1 MAGSDA
7 DVAVDDDA
15 LYVLTA
21 VLLTPAKFPS
31 VLGDDYPEACAALGL
46 VPIVDGYGL
55 VLGQDSTGARWT
67 VVTDDVSLVAVAIA
81 SWDCGMEYEL
91 SPDDSTVVSAL
102 PGWPLAVAVAAP
114 GIPAPHDPEPDP
126 DDPHVLVLS
135 PPDTT
140 TWGPAQ
146 RRLGADEIALQWAM
160 WRAQIDDD
168 AFVTGGEGSGSGEE
182 SGSGAGSDSAGEGEA
197 AEGPERPGAS
207 EDVESSG
214 TAAAEGTVSD
224 AYAGT
229 DTDADSDRNSG
240 GAADAAGTDAPSDRA
255 DSANDSAADAET
267 TQATTEATAEESA
280 DSDTA
285 ENQTADENAAPD
297 EAHAPTRV
305 GAPEDTTGRPDTPS
319 EGTADQPGTAPE
331 ATADQPD
338 PAGPGTAAS
347 GSAIRRVLAEVR
359 AYIDTPP
366 PLGRVRSAF
375 ATGEARTLRADGPGW
390 SMVARTDDIAFVLLD
405 EEPGEVLPVGR
416 GPELPGLL
424 EALDKM
430 AVRPS

>member
-7 DVAVDDDA
+7 DTAVDDDA

-46 VPIVDGYGL
+46 LPIVDGYGL
-55 VLGQDSTGARWT
+55 VLGQDSQGARWT

-91 SPDDSTVVSAL
+91 SPGDSTVVSAL

-126 DDPHVLVLS
+126 DDPDGLVLS
-135 PPDTT
+135 PPDSS

-146 RRLGADEIALQWAM
+146 RRLSADEIALQWAI
-160 WRAQIDDD
+160 WRARVDEADEGPAD
-168 AFVTGGEGSGSGEE
+168 AELSEEAEAAERVEEAEVAVSAEGDAVD
-182 SGSGAGSDSAGEGEA
+182 AGSDAGAASDGETGGDTA
-197 AEGPERPGAS
+197 GDDSSDTKGDSDAVNDEPQDSTDSEPEPEPDGADPDP
-207 EDVESSG
+207 ED
-214 TAAAEGTVSD
+214 AAA
-224 AYAGT
+224 
-229 DTDADSDRNSG
+229 
-240 GAADAAGTDAPSDRA
+240 AAD
-255 DSANDSAADAET
+255 
-267 TQATTEATAEESA
+267 
-280 DSDTA
+280 
-285 ENQTADENAAPD
+285 
-297 EAHAPTRV
+297 
-305 GAPEDTTGRPDTPS
+305 
-319 EGTADQPGTAPE
+319 
-331 ATADQPD
+331 
-338 PAGPGTAAS
+338 
-347 GSAIRRVLAEVR
+347 GSPIRRVLAEAR

-375 ATGEARTLRADGPGW
+375 ASGEARTLRADGPGW